1 MRAQTVFAELTDST
15 GADVDFYTWRKNLQK
30 LPNGKYQYVKPIDIS
45 GGSGI
50 IEETSMLRYKKKTRT
65 DIKPISDKRYEQLT
79 IEARKNG
86 AIIIRGGAEVEKH
99 LDLMHADAATIGDVI
114 LFREDACLSEVL
126 EETHHFMQNRI
137 GMNNDKEEPLRTYLN
152 EIEAK
157 EFLLKNAKKYK
168 IPRSETELTKQ
179 QLEHYKK
186 KLLEYKE
193 GAL

>member
-1 MRAQTVFAELTDST
+1 MWSKKSWEVPQIGNKKYKPTVFDNEQAKTLEK
-15 GADVDFYTWRKNLQK
+15 KNLQYK
-30 LPNGKYQYVKPIDIS
+30 GLTGD
-45 GGSGI
+45 GESGI
-50 IEETSMLRYKKKTRT
+50 IKETSMLRYKNKSRT
-65 DIKPISDKRYEQLT
+65 DIKPISDKRYEELT

-86 AIIIRGGAEVEKH
+86 AIIMRGSAEVEKH
-99 LDLMHADAATIGDVI
+99 LDFMNADASTIGDVI
-114 LFREDACLSEVL
+114 LFREDVCLSEVL

-137 GMNNDKEEPLRTYLN
+137 GMNYDKGEPLRTYLN

-179 QLEHYKK
+179 QLEYYQKELQK
-186 KLLEYKE
+186 FKE